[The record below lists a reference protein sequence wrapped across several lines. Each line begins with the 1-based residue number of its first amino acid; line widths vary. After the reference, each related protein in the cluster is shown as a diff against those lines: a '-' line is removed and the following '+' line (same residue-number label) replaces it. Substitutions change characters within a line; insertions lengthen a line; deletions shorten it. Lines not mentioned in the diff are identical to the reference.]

1 MSDHHPDIPSDS
13 SPEGLALIHP
23 YARPFLF
30 LGKESVKR
38 NFIWLPLIGVIVM
51 VVLGYFYPPK
61 HPAPWDFFGSWA
73 VIGFTAYTIVVLSAE
88 PLFRLLSRPE
98 NYYAEGEGPVIDP
111 EVLAEGKMVPMTPA
125 SAKAEVRD
133 V

>member
-23 YARPFLF
+23 YARPCLF